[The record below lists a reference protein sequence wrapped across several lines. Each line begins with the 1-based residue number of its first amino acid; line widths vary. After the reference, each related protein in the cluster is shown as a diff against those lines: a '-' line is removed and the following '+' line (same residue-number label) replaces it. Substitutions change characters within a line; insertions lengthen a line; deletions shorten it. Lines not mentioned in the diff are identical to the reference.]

1 MLLKITF
8 FTSHRQTFVIA
19 THIFSKFIYNQTY
32 RYEEF
37 HFCILYMSFRI
48 YCMRA
53 KDCIQNQLL
62 AMMDEEL
69 LSYFHEVERDSIAA
83 EEVARIYLERGR
95 KEKDM
100 IKMARGYDRLAQIF
114 HPEKNIQFA
123 DSIIELTKNIDHI
136 TYPGLVY
143 LTKSYNNY
151 MIDNYNLG

>member
-1 MLLKITF
+1 
-8 FTSHRQTFVIA
+8 
-19 THIFSKFIYNQTY
+19 
-32 RYEEF
+32 
-37 HFCILYMSFRI
+37 
-48 YCMRA
+48 MRA

-136 TYPGLVY
+136 TYPELVY